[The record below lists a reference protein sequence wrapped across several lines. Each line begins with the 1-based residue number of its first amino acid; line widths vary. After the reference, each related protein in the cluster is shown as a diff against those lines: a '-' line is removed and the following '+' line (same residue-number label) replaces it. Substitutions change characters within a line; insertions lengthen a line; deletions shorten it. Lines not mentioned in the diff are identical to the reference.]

1 VLQALKNN
9 LGRIFN
15 SLAHILLR
23 KIGGKWRSYCVARK
37 PPMPN
42 QPTLVPVLGKLRPMI
57 IRSSNV
63 NTARI
68 APRGRDAV
76 AGCLSVNLFTKARC
90 DERRVLAGMGIG
102 YQDLIV

>member
-9 LGRIFN
+9 LGWIFN

-42 QPTLVPVLGKLRPMI
+42 QPTLVLVLGKLRPMI

-90 DERRVLAGMGIG
+90 NERRVLAGMGIG